1 MAAPHLLVTKFHGP
15 SNGGQWVARERL
27 LADLAERHRGRRCRA
42 CVVAAAGGF
51 GKTTLAAQWA
61 ERLRRD
67 GEAVSWLTLEKDDDD
82 AERLCEYLLA
92 GIHEALPAVDP
103 QLASLLAG
111 GAPDAPTRALTAA
124 INAIAAAKTRMTL
137 ILDDCHHLEGPRACE
152 LLRFLLARSPEN
164 LHLILALRPPMP
176 LQFALLRAR
185 DEITEIDAAALRFDI
200 GEADLL
206 LNQLGRLEIGAE
218 AVRQLC
224 DRTEGWPTA
233 LRLVSL
239 SLRGNR
245 DRGAAGTALAGVS
258 GGRRDVARYLAEN
271 VLDRLDE
278 RWARF
283 LVKTSVLDRLC
294 AGVCDAVTGEPG
306 SQELLD
312 RTEEAGLFL
321 VALDGE
327 RRWFRYHHLFAEFL
341 RQRLAASHDPPAL
354 HFAASA
360 WFAGQGMIEEAVKH
374 ALSAGAPE
382 RALTLVDRDA
392 MLLVQQSRMSLLL
405 SLAEQL
411 PPALVASRPALQI
424 ALAWARSLL
433 HAPDE
438 AEAVMAGLAP
448 QDPAQAAELDLIR
461 ALNAGFQDDVER
473 VETLLARAL
482 PHLRVDP
489 WLLGVAANASAFV
502 ELRRGRFAAARE
514 TVLKGRQHQDRA
526 PGSFSAVYGRCF
538 DGLALS
544 ETGDLDG
551 AIRCHERALEIA
563 LREVGRHGY
572 AACMASAFLGELR
585 YEQGDLAAAAELLE
599 AGFTVREQSGVSDL
613 AVALYTASARLRV
626 ARGDRDGALAVLYE
640 GARQAASQR
649 LDRLAAAVA
658 HEEVR
663 LHLVAGAPDLAARR
677 CAAEKNDSQPLL
689 MARVR
694 LLLAQGRA
702 GQARELLAPLLEAA
716 IREGRRRF
724 ELSVRLLSAVA
735 AADARAANAELS
747 AAVALGAAQGAI
759 RPLVDEGPALHA
771 LLRKLPAFGS
781 SAYGMKVLGA
791 LKLSDA
797 PEAVRSTLIEPL
809 NVRELQILRLVEEG
823 MVNQDISAALSI
835 RLDTVKWHLKNAFK
849 KLAVENRTA
858 AVHAARAAGV
868 LGSKAGQGPRLK
880 APVRHYPNG

>member
-15 SNGGQWVARERL
+15 LNGGQWVPRERL
-27 LADLAERHRGRRCRA
+27 LAELGERHRGRRCRA

-61 ERLRRD
+61 DRLRRE
-67 GEAVSWLTLEKDDDD
+67 GEAVSWLTLEKDDDN

-103 QLASLLAG
+103 DLASLLDG
-111 GAPDAPTRALTAA
+111 GAPDTPSRVLTAA
-124 INAIAAAKTRMTL
+124 INAIAAAKTRVTL
-137 ILDDCHHLEGPRACE
+137 ILDDCHHLEDPRACE

-164 LHLILALRPPMP
+164 LHLILTLRPPMP

-185 DEITEIDAAALRFDI
+185 DEITEIDGAALRFDT

-206 LNQLGRLEIGAE
+206 LNQIGRLGLGTE

-224 DRTEGWPTA
+224 DRTEGWPAA

-239 SLRGNR
+239 SLRGR
-245 DRGAAGTALAGVS
+245 ADRGAGAALAGVS

-271 VLDRLDE
+271 VLNRLDE
-278 RWARF
+278 RWAKF
-283 LVKTSVLDRLC
+283 LVKTSVLGRLC

-341 RQRLAASHDPPAL
+341 RQRLAFSHELSAREQHL
-354 HFAASA
+354 SASA
-360 WFAGQGMIEEAVKH
+360 WFAGQGMIEEAVSH

-382 RALTLVDRDA
+382 RALDLVDRDA

-411 PPALVASRPALQI
+411 PPALVASKPALQI

-438 AEAVMAGLAP
+438 AEAVMAGLTP

-514 TVLKGRQHQDRA
+514 TVLKGRPHQDRA

-599 AGFTVREQSGVSDL
+599 AGFTVREQSGVSEL
-613 AVALYTASARLRV
+613 AVALYTASARLRE

-640 GARQAASQR
+640 GAR
-649 LDRLAAAVA
+649 
-658 HEEVR
+658 
-663 LHLVAGAPDLAARR
+663 
-677 CAAEKNDSQPLL
+677 
-689 MARVR
+689 
-694 LLLAQGRA
+694 
-702 GQARELLAPLLEAA
+702 
-716 IREGRRRF
+716 
-724 ELSVRLLSAVA
+724 
-735 AADARAANAELS
+735 
-747 AAVALGAAQGAI
+747 
-759 RPLVDEGPALHA
+759 RPH
-771 LLRKLPAFGS
+771 RSGS
-781 SAYGMKVLGA
+781 SAWRRRSRTRKCGCTWP
-791 LKLSDA
+791 
-797 PEAVRSTLIEPL
+797 PEPPIWQRGAVRP
-809 NVRELQILRLVEEG
+809 R
-823 MVNQDISAALSI
+823 
-835 RLDTVKWHLKNAFK
+835 
-849 KLAVENRTA
+849 RTTA
-858 AVHAARAAGV
+858 TC
-868 LGSKAGQGPRLK
+868 S
-880 APVRHYPNG
+880 